1 MKVYADY
8 NGEVPAGVVVVK
20 EGPITRIYFDYEHI
34 TKTIDGETIEQLVCE
49 NVDITGAIEYDAI
62 VAAIVRDKYS
72 QDRVEAIL
80 ANGSDT
86 PEHAAELEAFQTW
99 RAKAKT
105 VAHAVIEEVFGSEE
119 EE

>member
-8 NGEVPAGVVVVK
+8 NGEVPAGVVVLR
-20 EGPITRIYFDYEHI
+20 EGAITRINFDYGTE
-34 TKTIDGETIEQLVCE
+34 TKEMDGETVEVLVFE

-62 VAAIVRDKYS
+62 VTAIVRDKYS
-72 QDRVEAIL
+72 QNRVEAIL

-86 PEHAAELEAFQTW
+86 PEHEAELVAFQAW

-105 VAHAVIEEVFGSEE
+105 IAHAVIEEVFGSEE

>member
-49 NVDITGAIEYDAI
+49 NVDIVGAIDYGKVVSA
-62 VAAIVRDKYS
+62 VVRDKFS
-72 QDRVEAIL
+72 ADAVEAIL
-80 ANGSDT
+80 AN
-86 PEHAAELEAFQTW
+86 HAEGTHQEDYDSYQEW
-99 RAKAKT
+99 RAKAKQIAHT
-105 VAHAVIEEVFGSEE
+105 VTDPVEEVEE
-119 EE
+119 

>member
-49 NVDITGAIEYDAI
+49 NVDITGAIEKKCL
-62 VAAIVRDKYS
+62 VPKRRSNVWLRRRRKVL
-72 QDRVEAIL
+72 R
-80 ANGSDT
+80 
-86 PEHAAELEAFQTW
+86 
-99 RAKAKT
+99 
-105 VAHAVIEEVFGSEE
+105 
-119 EE
+119 

>member
-49 NVDITGAIEYDAI
+49 NVDLVGAIDYGKVVSA
-62 VAAIVRDKYS
+62 VVRDKFS
-72 QDRVEAIL
+72 ADSVEAIL
-80 ANGSDT
+80 AN
-86 PEHAAELEAFQTW
+86 HAEGTHQEDYDAYQEW
-99 RAKAKT
+99 RTKAKQIAHT
-105 VAHAVIEEVFGSEE
+105 VTDPAEEVEE
-119 EE
+119 